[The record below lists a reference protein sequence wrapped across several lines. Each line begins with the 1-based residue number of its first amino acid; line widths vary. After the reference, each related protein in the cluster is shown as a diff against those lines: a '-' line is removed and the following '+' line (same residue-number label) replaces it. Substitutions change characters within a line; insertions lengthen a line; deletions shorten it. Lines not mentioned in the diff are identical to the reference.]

1 MRGQDII
8 FFMFVLI
15 LVYLLAT
22 NWKGTNALVVSGGN
36 FMTSMVKSLQGR

>member
-1 MRGQDII
+1 MRGQDVV

-15 LVYLLAT
+15 LIYLLVI
-22 NWKGTNALVVSGGN
+22 NWKGANALVVSGGN